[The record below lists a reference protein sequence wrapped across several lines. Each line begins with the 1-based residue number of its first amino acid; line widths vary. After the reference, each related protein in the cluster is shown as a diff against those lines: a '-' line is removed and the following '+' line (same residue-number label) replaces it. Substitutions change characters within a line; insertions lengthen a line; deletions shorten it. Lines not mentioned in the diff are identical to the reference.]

1 MKTYALAAATIGL
14 AVTAAPAFAGDR
26 DVRTATLEIAD
37 INLETPQGQKVLD
50 QRINRAA
57 KDVCRV
63 ADIRTGTRLRS
74 PEVRDCYD
82 KARAS
87 AKRQVA
93 TIIEDRRFGG

>member
-1 MKTYALAAATIGL
+1 MKTFALAAATLGL
-14 AVTAAPAFAGDR
+14 VATTTPAFAER
-26 DVRTATLEIAD
+26 NEARTAHVSIAD

-63 ADIRTGTRLRS
+63 TDIRTGTRLRS

-87 AKRQVA
+87 AKQQVA
-93 TIIEDRRFGG
+93 TIMEDQRRGG